1 MSDLQISAAV
11 LNELR
16 ATLSKISGD
25 LDGACRRLRSTDATG
40 VGADPLINRMH
51 DFADEWH
58 YGIGQIGQHADDC
71 VKMLDD
77 ISKSADDLDGKLKS
91 QLTQPAQA

>member
-1 MSDLQISAAV
+1 MSDLQISAVV
-11 LNELR
+11 LNDLHR
-16 ATLSKISGD
+16 TLTTVRND

-40 VGADPLINRMH
+40 VGADPLVSRVH

-71 VKMLDD
+71 VKMLEQIGKTFDD
-77 ISKSADDLDGKLKS
+77 TDNKLKS
-91 QLTQPAQA
+91 TLDKQK